1 MLLLSVRILLP
12 VRFNTSHIGMKSK
25 LLQDQKGLKTFALV
39 FEKNEEV
46 KEPLLRFAAENGL
59 RGAQVT
65 AIGAFSEVTLGFF
78 DRQKKSYLEI
88 PVKEQVE
95 VLSFVGN
102 IVEKD
107 GEPMLHAHVVVG
119 KADGTAHG
127 GHFLKATVWP
137 TLEMIIFETH
147 PHLRRKHDEETGLPL
162 IDLAS

>member
-1 MLLLSVRILLP
+1 
-12 VRFNTSHIGMKSK
+12 MKSK
-25 LLQDQKGLKTFALV
+25 LLFDKNGLKTFALV
-39 FEKNEEV
+39 FDKGEEA
-46 KEPLLRFAAENGL
+46 KESLMRFAAENRL
-59 RGAQVT
+59 HGAEVT
-65 AIGAFSEVTLGFF
+65 AIGAFSEVTLGYF
-78 DRQKKSYLEI
+78 DRQKKSYREI
-88 PVKEQVE
+88 PMKEQVE
-95 VLSFVGN
+95 VLTFAGN

-107 GEPMLHAHVVVG
+107 GKPMLHAHVVVG